1 MPDTNDFHGMK
12 NILLDNDDWLVVD
25 PLNYDAFVYY
35 APEKFKGSW
44 NQFREGDTY
53 FVIDKN
59 NKSNNG
65 LVTYTIHKEGGKIH
79 YYNAYGIARPKS
91 DILYKFP
98 DEVKNVLD
106 NIVGSEFYKLLVKIA
121 NGEEVSSREL
131 ENTDDAVYDLTFAPK
146 APFKSKIVLHFDDDE
161 YIKLFNPSDDDMWYY
176 NAVTSYYDT
185 YEFED
190 EYQLIQDF
198 QDGYVNMYFNGEN
211 LVKLKEIL
219 SIILPDATDLDTD
232 EKKEAACKK
241 LYDMF
246 PNEVD
251 NIVSDYAAEI
261 NACKTRGFTKEI
273 KENLCNAFFNYGI
286 FTRHCL
292 IEYYTSVGML
302 LSLYDGIGDKTLNI
316 SELLFEIGSEMD
328 LVGWSDYI
336 HEYDC
341 YDFDNESFDR
351 YTSGYLNKIMEQ
363 LEDESKYVDIYE
375 YSELYNRL
383 ALKYKLNGRYSTKNN
398 REFFYKGINPE
409 NNRILIQ
416 VFKKEGGIEDRSYTE
431 EEFNNFLVSPEL
443 FEGFIRIK

>member
-35 APEKFKGSW
+35 APEKFKDSW
-44 NQFREGDTY
+44 NQFKEGDTY

-286 FTRHCL
+286 F
-292 IEYYTSVGML
+292 I
-302 LSLYDGIGDKTLNI
+302 
-316 SELLFEIGSEMD
+316 
-328 LVGWSDYI
+328 
-336 HEYDC
+336 
-341 YDFDNESFDR
+341 
-351 YTSGYLNKIMEQ
+351 
-363 LEDESKYVDIYE
+363 
-375 YSELYNRL
+375 
-383 ALKYKLNGRYSTKNN
+383 
-398 REFFYKGINPE
+398 
-409 NNRILIQ
+409 
-416 VFKKEGGIEDRSYTE
+416 
-431 EEFNNFLVSPEL
+431 
-443 FEGFIRIK
+443 